1 METNLLIHEMLQKLM
16 EQQQS
21 LVEMLKS
28 VQKEVLGMGLHTK
41 QYLTADEAAHYL
53 DCHRS
58 HLWTM
63 SNSGLIHVYHPG
75 QSRKRAFYK
84 REELDEFINKGII
97 EKPKRDVKKEADAI
111 LWDTIFGNKNKR

>member
-63 SNSGLIHVYHPG
+63 SNSGLIH
-75 QSRKRAFYK
+75 
-84 REELDEFINKGII
+84 
-97 EKPKRDVKKEADAI
+97 KRDVKKEADAI